1 MTSGVRMA
9 GAAKAVTALAPV
21 RAYLLRD
28 ARNEADRVLAA
39 AHTQAD
45 ALLRQARGDAE
56 HAIDLARAQGR
67 TDAAPIAAAERRRG
81 RARAHSI
88 LLGAQRET
96 YDELCRR
103 IRDEAGRLRDEPG
116 YGLLLE
122 RLTALATRAAGPGA
136 TISYPPAGGVLARSG
151 EVVVDCSLSRLA
163 AQAVQ
168 ALGDQVRD
176 LWEP

>member
-1 MTSGVRMA
+1 MTIGVRMP
-9 GAAKAVTALAPV
+9 GVPKAVTALVPV
-21 RAYLLRD
+21 RGYLLGD
-28 ARNEADRVLAA
+28 ARTEADRILAA
-39 AHTQAD
+39 ARTEAD

-67 TDAAPIAAAERRRG
+67 TEAAPIAVAERCRG
-81 RARAHSI
+81 RARAHAI

-103 IRDEAGRLRDEPG
+103 IRDEAGRLRDDPG

-122 RLTALATRAAGPGA
+122 RLTALASQAAGPGA
-136 TISYPPAGGVLARSG
+136 TISYPPPGGVLARSG
-151 EVVVDCSLSRLA
+151 QVVVDCSLPRLA

-168 ALGDQVRD
+168 ALGDQVRE